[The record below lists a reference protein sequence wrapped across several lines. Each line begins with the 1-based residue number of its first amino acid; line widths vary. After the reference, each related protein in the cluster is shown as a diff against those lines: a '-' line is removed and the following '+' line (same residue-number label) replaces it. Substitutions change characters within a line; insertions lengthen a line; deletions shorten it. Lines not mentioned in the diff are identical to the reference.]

1 METKKNNAFLT
12 INRVN
17 ERKDCYRLT
26 LSDGTKL
33 DLSFDELNGFVPQS
47 KDTIRLTYYDNLII
61 SDVIINEKTVIR
73 RSHNKMASLLEE
85 MRSKLLTDYKE
96 AQRISVLELTDD
108 FDRLPEVFRHRI
120 RLHRLVMKQDFTAK
134 TMEQQII
141 VCTVAKYLSRQS
153 DSFIAAMNREVG
165 KTIDDYAKIVQLTDL
180 EIHDAKALAYCYRKD
195 RKKRLATVQD
205 FKASEILNYKG
216 QSMPYSLRTEDAIQR
231 YVKTLLIG

>member
-1 METKKNNAFLT
+1 MEKKKNNVFLT

-17 ERKDCYRLT
+17 ERKDSFRLT

-33 DLSFDELNGFVPQS
+33 DLPFDELNGFVPQS
-47 KDTIRLTYYDNLII
+47 RDTIRMTYYDNLII

-85 MRSKLLTDYKE
+85 MRSKLLSDYKE
-96 AQRISVLELTDD
+96 EQGISVLELTDD

-134 TMEQQII
+134 TMQQQII
-141 VCTVAKYLSRQS
+141 VCTIAKYLSRQS
-153 DSFIAAMNREVG
+153 DTFIAMINREIA
-165 KTIDDYAKIVQLTDL
+165 KTTDEYAKIIQLTDL
-180 EIHDAKALAYCYRKD
+180 EIYDAKALAYCYRKD
-195 RKKRLATVQD
+195 RKKRLTTVQD
-205 FKASEILNYKG
+205 FQSSEILRFKG
-216 QSMPYSLRTEDAIQR
+216 KSVPYSLRTEDAIQR